1 MRRRVPR
8 SLPGLTSQ
16 VGFTRLATLKIA
28 QLGQARAAVQS
39 ILLRKK
45 MDARVISA
53 FTRVFRRAMPA
64 HDGAKILRRREFIL
78 ALGGAAVAWPLAAR
92 AQQGSA
98 LPRVGVL
105 FGIAENDPEGR
116 NRVDAFRQGLEKLGW
131 IAGKN
136 LQMHYRWGGG
146 GEGLERMRAQATELV
161 RLKPDVLLAGATL
174 ALVALRQATRDIPIV
189 FAQVTDPVGAGFV
202 ESLARPGGNI
212 TGFTQHEFAIG
223 VKWLELLK
231 ELAPRVKRVAVIYDA
246 ANPASTGYLAT
257 ITPVAPTFGVE
268 LTTTGVRST
277 PEVERA
283 IDAIAATADGGIIV
297 LPGPAPSSRRERI
310 IALAERHRLPAVY
323 AFRYWVVSGG
333 LASYGIDNVELYR
346 LAATYVD
353 RILKGEKP
361 ADLPV
366 QHATKFQLVINLKTA
381 KALGLDLPITLL
393 ARTDEV
399 IE

>member
-1 MRRRVPR
+1 MSSRCGRHGCSHGDGEE
-8 SLPGLTSQ
+8 SLHLNVNGIGPTVGPDISYRLSVDGDRDPQRLRTRTGGLP
-16 VGFTRLATLKIA
+16 
-28 QLGQARAAVQS
+28 
-39 ILLRKK
+39 
-45 MDARVISA
+45 
-53 FTRVFRRAMPA
+53 PA
-64 HDGAKILRRREFIL
+64 SE
-78 ALGGAAVAWPLAAR
+78 
-92 AQQGSA
+92 S
-98 LPRVGVL
+98 VL
-105 FGIAENDPEGR
+105 
-116 NRVDAFRQGLEKLGW
+116 
-131 IAGKN
+131 
-136 LQMHYRWGGG
+136 
-146 GEGLERMRAQATELV
+146 T
-161 RLKPDVLLAGATL
+161 
-174 ALVALRQATRDIPIV
+174 
-189 FAQVTDPVGAGFV
+189 AQVTDPVGAGFV

-283 IDAIAATADGGIIV
+283 IDAIAATPDGGIIV
-297 LPGPAPSSRRERI
+297 LPGPAPSSRRDRI